1 MSISIVTDSRVRAV
15 HIISTQIMVS
25 KKYNTFMIR
34 ENA

>member
-1 MSISIVTDSRVRAV
+1 MSISIVTDSRARAV
-15 HIISTQIMVS
+15 HTISTQIMVS